1 MSHSARSRSSAAFAA
16 CALAAGALLAGPA
29 DASVIDPGL
38 YRLGNHPD
46 GNAREP
52 GYGLRLD
59 ELFDVNPGA
68 HDVFT
73 FDFEEAGSDMFLSY
87 DGSSVHIF
95 GTAFGGLDTGSEYD
109 PAHSSLVAIDF
120 LFSAIAMASGD
131 DDLVS
136 TGDDTS
142 HTGTLTWLETG
153 EEISLFSFSG
163 SHSWAFRFG
172 DENDDQGHRGFDGL
186 SGWGWLS
193 YREPGL
199 RVSASDWLF
208 TGELV
213 PAPGALAFLGLGL
226 LGYGRRRPA

>member
-1 MSHSARSRSSAAFAA
+1 M
-16 CALAAGALLAGPA
+16 CA
-29 DASVIDPGL
+29 
-38 YRLGNHPD
+38 
-46 GNAREP
+46 

-73 FDFEEAGSDMFLSY
+73 FDFEAAGSEMFLSF

-120 LFSAIAMASGD
+120 IYSAVVLASGD

-136 TGDDTS
+136 TGDDAW
-142 HTGTLTWLETG
+142 HTGTLTWLDTN
-153 EEISLFSFSG
+153 EEISLFSYSG
-163 SHSWAFRFG
+163 NHPWAFRFG
-172 DENDDQGHRGFDGL
+172 DEDNDQGHRGFDGL

-193 YREPGL
+193 YRELGQ

-208 TGELV
+208 TGSLV
-213 PAPGALAFLGLGL
+213 PAPGALAFIGLGL
-226 LGYGRRRPA
+226 LGPGRRRPI